1 MTDSSGQHG
10 FTARI
15 QFYARRKFLGISRTT
30 EAT

>member
-15 QFYARRKFLGISRTT
+15 RLKRLLGECSGTRKG
-30 EAT
+30 AG